1 MEMKRTVIP
10 YLLTAAF
17 LPAYSLLM
25 AMSPTQEGGV
35 NGAGATPALNWV
47 YNNLVVLLGA
57 AIIVGAFLALY
68 SATNMLLQAQK
79 MRIMQEHG
87 VEVPE
92 EVSEQQPQE
101 SWWAQQY
108 RKWTD
113 VVPVEKEKDIILEH
127 PHDGIYELDNSL
139 PPWWVALF
147 YITIAFSV
155 VYVGYY
161 HVFDKG
167 LLQMDEYKQ
176 EVEVAEKEVKAYLAK
191 QADFVDETNVTTLV
205 EANELAL
212 GETIY
217 KTNCASCHG
226 ALGEGGVGPNM
237 TDNYWL
243 HGGSIQDVFKTIKY
257 GVPEKGM
264 ISWKEQIRPGDM
276 QRVASYLLTL
286 VGTNPPNAK
295 EPQGE
300 LFTAAADG
308 KDDAAADGN
317 DVNE

>member
-1 MEMKRTVIP
+1 MKRTFLP
-10 YLLTAAF
+10 YVLTAAF

-25 AMSPTQEGGV
+25 AMSPAQDGGA
-35 NGAGATPALNWV
+35 NGADTPALDWV

-57 AIIVGAFLALY
+57 AIIIGAFLALY

-79 MRIMQEHG
+79 MRILQEHG
-87 VEVPE
+87 VEVLE
-92 EVSEQQPQE
+92 KVAREPQE
-101 SWWAQQY
+101 SWWARQY
-108 RKWTD
+108 RQWTN
-113 VVPVEKEKDIILEH
+113 VVPIEKEKDIILAH

-161 HVFDKG
+161 HVFDAG
-167 LLQMDEYKQ
+167 LLQADEYKQ
-176 EVEVAEKEVKAYLAK
+176 EVAVAEKEVKAYLAK
-191 QADFVDETNVTTLV
+191 QADFVDETNVTALV

-217 KTNCASCHG
+217 KTSCASCHG

-237 TDNYWL
+237 TDNYWI

-264 ISWKEQIRPGDM
+264 ISWKEQIRPADM

-286 VGTNPPNAK
+286 VGTNPPNGK

-300 LFTAAADG
+300 LFTAAAEG
-308 KDDAAADGN
+308 KDEPTADSN
-317 DVNE
+317 NVNE

>member
-1 MEMKRTVIP
+1 MKRTVLP
-10 YLLTAAF
+10 YLLTAVF
-17 LPAYSLLM
+17 LSVYSFLM
-25 AMSPTQEGGV
+25 AMDPASEGAA
-35 NGAGATPALNWV
+35 NGAATPALNWV
-47 YNNLVVLLGA
+47 YNNLVILMGA
-57 AIIVGAFLALY
+57 TIIVGAFLALY

-79 MRIMQEHG
+79 MRILQEHG
-87 VEVPE
+87 MVAE
-92 EVSEQQPQE
+92 EKAPQQPQE

-108 RKWTD
+108 RKWTN
-113 VVPVEKEKDIILEH
+113 VVPVEKEKDIILAH

-161 HVFDKG
+161 HVFDAG
-167 LLQMDEYKQ
+167 LLQADEYRQ
-176 EVEVAEKEVKAYLAK
+176 EVDMAEKEVKAYLAK
-191 QADFVDETNVTTLV
+191 QADFVDETNVTVLA

-237 TDNYWL
+237 TDNYWI

-308 KDDAAADGN
+308 KDDTTADGN
-317 DVNE
+317 SMNE